1 MVMNKCTILDP
12 SLKSLAHLTEDEH
25 EATVISIIDDIVLHS
40 IQVTMTSTSLSTQI
54 APPPPKKKCVLEKL
68 LGSTFS
74 QTAENSESL
83 LSVLFNE
90 LVRAELSWYKS
101 EQVLELKENPMK
113 CWKAHHQ
120 AYPHLAKMAQKYLG
134 VVATS
139 VQLERL
145 FSAAGI
151 VVNTK
156 RSALDPE
163 NVEKLVFLHDN
174 LPPLCSSYKRTAH

>member
-1 MVMNKCTILDP
+1 
-12 SLKSLAHLTEDEH
+12 
-25 EATVISIIDDIVLHS
+25 
-40 IQVTMTSTSLSTQI
+40 
-54 APPPPKKKCVLEKL
+54 
-68 LGSTFS
+68 
-74 QTAENSESL
+74 
-83 LSVLFNE
+83 
-90 LVRAELSWYKS
+90 
-101 EQVLELKENPMK
+101 MK
-113 CWKAHHQ
+113 WWKAHHQ

-163 NVEKLVFLHDN
+163 NVEKLMFLHDN